1 MRRQQLIRS
10 IWLHLFLVPL
20 ALLWLAPLWLM
31 FVFSTLPER
40 DIFSTPTPLLP
51 GGDFFTNL
59 QNLNADTNF
68 WRTLLNSVVISLIYT
83 GLSVLLASLAGYA
96 FARFRFWGSSALFT
110 VVIATLTIP
119 YFVVVIP
126 QYILIAREFK
136 LTNTYWAVVLPGLAN
151 SLGVFYMRQSFLSLP
166 NSLLEAARIDGAGEW
181 RIFFQIALPLVR
193 PAMAA
198 LSLILF
204 LTAWNDYL
212 WPLLVLSPDNKAAL
226 TAPVALGSLIGLTR
240 VSWGGI
246 MVGAVLM
253 TVPFLILFV
262 FLQRQF
268 VAGIAAGGVKD

>member
-1 MRRQQLIRS
+1 MRRQQFVRS
-10 IWLHLFLVPL
+10 IWLHLVMVPL

-68 WRTLLNSVVISLIYT
+68 SRTLLNSVVISLIYT
-83 GLSVLLASLAGYA
+83 VLSVLLTSLAGYA
-96 FARFRFWGSSALFT
+96 FARFRFWGSTTLFT

-136 LTNTYWAVVLPGLAN
+136 ITNTYWAVVLPSLAN

-166 NSLLEAARIDGAGEW
+166 SSLLEAARIDGAGEW

-268 VAGIAAGGVKD
+268 IAGIAAGGVKD